1 MASALFDFAPVL
13 VRGGGDLASGVVFR
27 LHKAGF
33 PVVVTELEQPLL
45 VRRAVSFGNAVYEN
59 VVTVEGVTARRT
71 KGMVDIR
78 TCWEN
83 DEVPVVVDADATIRH
98 TVNPLILIDARMNKA
113 NDGTTMNDAPLV
125 IALGPGYVA
134 GVDCQV
140 VIETMRGHTLGRVIN
155 KGSALPD
162 TGIPGKIEGK
172 TDSRVIRAPADGLVR
187 AHASIGDV
195 VVEGDHIATVDSQP
209 VIAPF
214 AGVVRGLVHPSLP
227 VAKGMKIGDL
237 DPRLKPEQ
245 CFTIS
250 DKSLAI
256 GGGVLEAILNST
268 TFRQTWL
275 TQQHETSDRV

>member
-1 MASALFDFAPVL
+1 MVSALFDFAPVV

-33 PVVVTELEQPLL
+33 PLVVTELEQPSL
-45 VRRAVSFGNAVYEN
+45 VRRTVSFGNAVYEN
-59 VVTVEGVTARRT
+59 VVIVEGVTARQI
-71 KGMVDIR
+71 KDLVDIR

-83 DEVPVVVDADATIRH
+83 DEVPVVVDANATIRH

-113 NDGTTMNDAPLV
+113 NDGTTIDDAPLV

-134 GVDCQV
+134 GMDCHV

-155 KGSALPD
+155 NGTALPD
-162 TGIPGKIEGK
+162 TGTPGTIQGR
-172 TDSRVIRAPADGLVR
+172 TDSRVIRAPANGLVK
-187 AHASIGDV
+187 ANVSISDTV
-195 VVEGDHIATVDSQP
+195 AEGDRIATVDSQP

-227 VAKGMKIGDL
+227 VTKGMKIGDL
-237 DPRLKPEQ
+237 DPRLNPEQ

-256 GGGVLEAILNST
+256 GGGVLEAILNSN